1 MVAERLKKG
10 DKIGIIS
17 PSSILKDEEDLQAL
31 SKAVEIMENQGFEI
45 VRGKYSLNDETGYGT
60 YAIHKA
66 DDINEMFGNKEIK
79 AIFAIT
85 GGENSISTFDYLD
98 WELIKNNPK
107 IFCGFSDTTSLIN
120 EINSKTG
127 LVTFMGPSFKS
138 IATGETDYRLKSV
151 IDRFGNGKDNL
162 FYEEDLEEFK
172 VIREGKAS
180 GKTIGGNLSLTTD
193 LIYRKI

>member
-1 MVAERLKKG
+1 
-10 DKIGIIS
+10 
-17 PSSILKDEEDLQAL
+17 
-31 SKAVEIMENQGFEI
+31 
-45 VRGKYSLNDETGYGT
+45 
-60 YAIHKA
+60 
-66 DDINEMFGNKEIK
+66 
-79 AIFAIT
+79 
-85 GGENSISTFDYLD
+85 
-98 WELIKNNPK
+98 
-107 IFCGFSDTTSLIN
+107 
-120 EINSKTG
+120 
-127 LVTFMGPSFKS
+127 MGPSFKS